1 MLEQEKEM
9 QKDHIKEMQHAR
21 NEGGIDTKVSLPPDL
36 PYDLLPLLLQRLPS
50 TKLRRHPVVLY

>member
-36 PYDLLPLLLQRLPS
+36 PYDLLPPS
-50 TKLRRHPVVLY
+50 SAETSIY